1 MKIETYFKI
10 RFYNLNVSP
19 KHFCGH
25 SYNFSTKL
33 LRITMIRLTK
43 IYSNSRVIPVGDF
56 GEGSVYR
63 CGYKNY
69 LVRYNNI
76 VTISTIA
83 QGTSIDTS
91 LCCLPLGLL
100 GFHGGL
106 HTHRDHELLYKLYLS
121 NWKTISVGVILS
133 LCDKTASPRNTRRE
147 DEVVAYSLAW
157 SILLV
162 SQHRGKYLKNICTNT
177 KIANEIWYHGSY
189 MNIAR
194 YCMLHEIVAQIVLI
208 KIWERINCNQ
218 YYSQYL
224 LIHFAINKMNYFL
237 IYYNEN
243 TKKYTYCKTQ
253 RF

>member
-100 GFHGGL
+100 GYSMEVYTL
-106 HTHRDHELLYKLYLS
+106 
-121 NWKTISVGVILS
+121 
-133 LCDKTASPRNTRRE
+133 TA
-147 DEVVAYSLAW
+147 
-157 SILLV
+157 I
-162 SQHRGKYLKNICTNT
+162 TNC
-177 KIANEIWYHGSY
+177 Y
-189 MNIAR
+189 
-194 YCMLHEIVAQIVLI
+194 
-208 KIWERINCNQ
+208 INCI
-218 YYSQYL
+218 SQ
-224 LIHFAINKMNYFL
+224 IEKQSQSAWFFHSAIKPRLRETLGEKM
-237 IYYNEN
+237 
-243 TKKYTYCKTQ
+243 K
-253 RF
+253 